1 MSTTTTRRD
10 LLRFGTTAAAYAAG
24 ASIVTGG
31 IALTSQA
38 KGAAPAGVSSGFTHA
53 LAALAAAERVSDRY
67 QETVYEP
74 TRLRWLAAKD
84 AVPHVVIEPSP
95 MWKMSPTFWS
105 TDHPRAMTLAKELVE
120 DNPRTSKRDDVVRA
134 RKLVAADRRRTRAVE
149 RAARA
154 SGIGAACDESDRLY
168 GLMVAAEDAVCA
180 YPATSLADLEAKL
193 AFFLERDLA
202 QNDGNMELV
211 LADARR
217 LLAKEGR

>member
-1 MSTTTTRRD
+1 MNTTTTRRN

-31 IALTSQA
+31 IALASEA
-38 KGAAPAGVSSGFTHA
+38 KGAAPASVSPGFTHA